1 MSTATATPTD
11 SPASTA
17 MSTDT
22 ATTTDTEPPK
32 ADILRS
38 RWQRRILEKV
48 FSTWKGDAE
57 EGNHAKKHMIYDKA
71 TADVAKGMMFWG
83 GGESPMGLNP
93 LLVPDPDQDRVNEG
107 GWYRSFEE
115 DNEAIDLRVDGTT
128 GLVCYSREPPRI
140 CYYGGGDWFA
150 SPFSSSIFMT
160 PLKTDAANPFGVK
173 PETRRISVPASALPS
188 SMLGNNSAA
197 LTESVPTDMWTLMST
212 VRSDRDIVSCRVRS
226 GDMGEDMQM
235 RNYLHPLAFGGVV
248 CPLAKKLPND
258 VEPTMTVTKIEDA
271 SFIGLLERQK
281 QAGSKNNPYSF
292 LHEMLSDDLAT
303 TLELVV
309 LKRMVAKSH
318 VDRLSAALEK
328 RRVKTLLAVLL
339 VEDTWYYVEFI
350 SCRLE
355 LEPGFRLITPDVTQ
369 SEYHEALKSLAREYG
384 KERELRA
391 TMKVNELECKNPLL
405 PERLV
410 VKGKDMV
417 DPGWRKIIHDNF
429 PGYPMEIDWKVYFK
443 DRDGSREKVTLGPF
457 LPKYVLKRHPIEFGS
472 FIFVD
477 FGERDGDE
485 NKRDGEIVM
494 ILAIVDD
501 NNYLAVKVFS
511 EPKIVQLKKS
521 GGNWYYPLPGGGL
534 KKSTQ
539 QVGYIKT
546 HITAMEVLDNLPVRQ
561 FTSARDNLLKLRT
574 RMLTVYFPPRTSRV
588 SEEDPDDRIRKCLN
602 DTTREMALGVA
613 ATLRETGFR
622 KALPNM
628 FEPVSSVHDLTL
640 PPEEPLQ
647 LAPGGLYLGGLNA
660 FQGRSPLEASELLR
674 QKEIISRNGAITSSK
689 SLSLT
694 ITETPFLVYEGGKKM
709 SLTAVGDD
717 FLGKGI
723 DHGLQ
728 EHTSDVGMKHDK
740 DSLQEYSASEEMESE
755 SDSECEADTST
766 RTLRS
771 GNRKRRRAVK
781 KPKRPVKVHE
791 SDNED
796 SDGGSAGS
804 IKSFIADNDS
814 NAGEEGDDDLEQEE
828 ILVDEDKLT
837 DEEDE
842 DEPLASRLPPPST
855 TTNPR
860 PCRNPERRAEQ
871 LWNELASL
879 VPHLPDDFMH
889 WTDVQTLMGHVIDW
903 TP

>member
-1 MSTATATPTD
+1 
-11 SPASTA
+11 

-32 ADILRS
+32 AEILRS
-38 RWQRRILEKV
+38 RWRRRILETV
-48 FSTWKGDAE
+48 FSTWKDDAE
-57 EGNHAKKHMIYDKA
+57 EGNHAKKDMIYDKA
-71 TADVAKGMMFWG
+71 TVDVPRSGALIWN

-93 LLVPDPDQDRVNEG
+93 LLVPDPHPDRVKED
-107 GWYRSFEE
+107 GWYRASRE
-115 DNEAIDLRVDGTT
+115 DNKVIELHVEGTT

-150 SPFSSSIFMT
+150 SPSSNSIFMT
-160 PLKTDAANPFGVK
+160 PLRTDVVNPFGVQ
-173 PETRRISVPASALPS
+173 PQAMRISVPASALPP
-188 SMLGNNSAA
+188 SMLRNNSAA

-226 GDMGEDMQM
+226 GDMQLEERQER

-248 CPLAKKLPND
+248 CPLAKKLPNE

-281 QAGSKNNPYSF
+281 QAGAKNNPYSF
-292 LHEMLSDDLAT
+292 MHEILSGDLAK

-309 LKRMVAKSH
+309 LKRMVAKKH
-318 VDRLSAALEK
+318 VDRLSAALK
-328 RRVKTLLAVLL
+328 TRRVKTLLAVLL

-350 SCRLE
+350 SCRLD
-355 LEPGFRLITPDVTQ
+355 LEPGFRLITPDVTR

-384 KERELRA
+384 KENELRA

-405 PERLV
+405 PKRLV
-410 VKGKDMV
+410 VKGKDMGH
-417 DPGWRKIIHDNF
+417 PGWRKIIHDNF

-443 DRDGSREKVTLGPF
+443 DRDGSREMVTLGPF
-457 LPKYVLKRHPIEFGS
+457 LPKYVLRKDTIEFGS

-477 FGERDGDE
+477 FGNRNGDE

-494 ILAIVDD
+494 ILAIVEE

-511 EPKIVQLKKS
+511 EPDIVQLRKS
-521 GGNWYYPLPGGGL
+521 GSNWYYPPPGQGL
-534 KKSTQ
+534 TKCTR

-546 HITAMEVLDNLPVRQ
+546 RITAMGVLEDSPVQQLANL
-561 FTSARDNLLKLRT
+561 NKLKT
-574 RMLTVYFPPRTSRV
+574 RMSTVYFPHRV
-588 SEEDPDDRIRKCLN
+588 DKTHQEGPDVRIQKCLN
-602 DTTREMALGVA
+602 DTTLEMVAGVV
-613 ATLRETGFR
+613 ATLRETDFR

-628 FEPVSSVHDLTL
+628 LESVTNVHDLTL

-647 LAPGGLYLGGLNA
+647 LAPGGLYLGGLKA
-660 FQGRSPLEASELLR
+660 FQGRSPLEVSELHR
-674 QKEIISRNGAITSSK
+674 QEEIISRNGAITSSK
-689 SLSLT
+689 RLSLT

-709 SLTAVGDD
+709 LLTAVGDD

-728 EHTSDVGMKHDK
+728 EHTGDVGMTHAK

-755 SDSECEADTST
+755 SDSECEAATST

-781 KPKRPVKVHE
+781 KPKRPVPVPE

-804 IKSFIADNDS
+804 IKSFID
-814 NAGEEGDDDLEQEE
+814 EQEVDE
-828 ILVDEDKLT
+828 DTMGGDEQEVDEDKLT
-837 DEEDE
+837 SDE
-842 DEPLASRLPPPST
+842 DEPLINRLQRPP
-855 TTNPR
+855 
-860 PCRNPERRAEQ
+860 PCRNPQLRAEQ
-871 LWNELASL
+871 LVNELSSL
-879 VPHLPDDFMH
+879 VPRLPDGFMH
-889 WTDVQTLMGHVIDW
+889 WTDVQMAFGPAVCW
-903 TP
+903 TGFSPDDAK